1 VSAARLILLGF
12 ISAAAV
18 SPAAAQTFPNHELR
32 IYCGF
37 PPGGGADVFVRYLAE
52 KIKPLAGKP
61 VLVENKVGAGGNLAV
76 EAVTHAKPDG
86 HTLVIASGG
95 PASYNVHLYKRLGYD
110 PVNDLTPVTTVV
122 SFPFI
127 LVVNAAG
134 PIHSVGELVTTMKA
148 RATPGSYGAVGGT
161 PIVLTEMLKHIAGFD
176 AVQVMYRNSADSI
189 NDLLSGSLDFVFM
202 DPTVALAQVK
212 EGRLRALAVST
223 PRRSP
228 SAPDLPTMAETGFEG
243 VDRMSWFA
251 ALMPANVPT
260 PIVETWNAWFRQI
273 LTTDETKEFF
283 RNVGAETFPG
293 SPADLTRLQKEE
305 IAKWAD
311 LVKLANMEAQ

>member
-1 VSAARLILLGF
+1 MRFILLCF
-12 ISAAAV
+12 ALCVAV
-18 SPAAAQTFPNHELR
+18 LPATAETFPEHELR
-32 IYCGF
+32 IYVGF

-61 VLVENKVGAGGNLAV
+61 VLVENKTGAGGNLAV
-76 EAVTHAKPDG
+76 EAVTRAKPDG

-95 PASYNVHLYKRLGYD
+95 PASYNVLLYKRLGYD

-127 LVVNAAG
+127 LVVNAAS
-134 PIHSVGELVTTMKA
+134 PIRTVGELVAAMKA

-161 PIVLTEMLKHIAGFD
+161 PIVLTEMLKHVAGFD
-176 AVQVMYRNSADSI
+176 AVQVMYRNSVDSI
-189 NDLLSGSLDFVFM
+189 NDLQAGHLDFEFM
-202 DPTVALAQVK
+202 DPTTALAQIR

-228 SAPDLPTMAETGFEG
+228 SAPDLPTMAETGFDG

-251 ALMPANVPT
+251 ALLPPQTPA

-273 LTTDETKEFF
+273 LTADDTKEFF

-293 SPADLTRLQKEE
+293 SPADLTRLQKDE